1 MNKVIKIILKIF
13 SKILFGIILF
23 IILCYFGLWIYT
35 INYVQ
40 KDFKEYYKNVKLL
53 DLNEEQYKIIWFTIT
68 ENKDYRFNWRPFIL
82 DIISGFISAEKPS
95 NDIIDII
102 AAEYIIIF
110 EFGYKDLN
118 SAHLRYYALM
128 RYIRFD
134 NNWKKCISIIFN
146 HYTFRNSE
154 INNIEEASIFYYNK
168 ELKNINEKELIG
180 LILLFN
186 NYKYE
191 IGTDFT
197 QNKINEIYN
206 RYNNK

>member
-1 MNKVIKIILKIF
+1 MNKVVKIILKIL

-68 ENKDYRFNWRPFIL
+68 DNKDYRFKWRPFIF
-82 DIISGFISAEKPS
+82 DIISEIGKPITLDLLAAE
-95 NDIIDII
+95 NII
-102 AAEYIIIF
+102 AL
-110 EFGYKDLN
+110 EFDYRDLN
-118 SAHLRYYALM
+118 HANLRHYALM

-134 NNWKKCISIIFN
+134 NNWKKCISIILN
-146 HYTFRNSE
+146 HYSFKDSE
-154 INNIEEASIFYYNK
+154 INNIENASIFYYKK
-168 ELKNINEKELIG
+168 ELQNINDKELIG
-180 LILLFN
+180 LILKYN
-186 NYKYE
+186 DYKYE

-197 QNKINEIYN
+197 QNKINELYM
-206 RYNNK
+206 RYNKE

>member
-1 MNKVIKIILKIF
+1 MNKVVKIILKIF

-23 IILCYFGLWIYT
+23 IILCYFGFWIYT

-68 ENKDYRFNWRPFIL
+68 ENKDYRFKWRPFIF
-82 DIISGFISAEKPS
+82 DIISEIDEPVTLDLMAAE
-95 NDIIDII
+95 DIIIL
-102 AAEYIIIF
+102 
-110 EFGYKDLN
+110 EFGYRDLN
-118 SAHLRYYALM
+118 NAHLRYYALM

-146 HYTFRNSE
+146 HYSFRNSE
-154 INNIEEASIFYYNK
+154 INNIENASIFYYNK
-168 ELKNINEKELIG
+168 DLKNINEKELIG
-180 LILLFN
+180 LILLFY

-206 RYNNK
+206 NYNK